1 MKTRKLVLII
11 ADVVLLAVC
20 VVQLALSARDTTK
33 YFSFKDEPDFI
44 EIVTPDE
51 TISLSKDGDN
61 WFIGEKR
68 YPANLS
74 IVDGYISAL
83 KNIRALDKVGN
94 VTSGTNAER
103 YEFTDGKKTVVTAKL
118 GDKVLRTIDIG
129 KTAVSSSQC
138 YVTVD
143 GGKDIYLVSG
153 GINDTFYTSVAAART
168 TIVLDLKPEE
178 ISAVSVTDFSDEALP
193 DGKTWSVSRMGSGDD
208 IAWNVSGGEVDLDE
222 GKANAWLASFASLST
237 RDWYS
242 ETEVLEGSKTLSAR
256 ITYNYKDIKLE
267 IFALPKANE
276 NDRQQYYGSCS
287 ETPYR
292 FKVNESDVKQF
303 LKPLEELAK

>member
-11 ADVVLLAVC
+11 ADVLLLAVC
-20 VVQLALSARDTTK
+20 IVQFARSARDTTK
-33 YFSFKDEPDFI
+33 HFTFKDEPDFL

-51 TISLSKDGDN
+51 TISLTKEGDN

-68 YPANLS
+68 YPANQGM
-74 IVDGYISAL
+74 VDTYIDAI
-83 KNIRALDKVGN
+83 KNIRALDKVGS
-94 VTSGTNAER
+94 VASGNNAER
-103 YEFTDGKKTVVTAKL
+103 YELVDGKKTLVTAKL
-118 GDKVLRTIDIG
+118 GDKLLRSVEIG

-138 YVTVD
+138 YATVD

-178 ISAVSVTDFSDEALP
+178 ISAVNVTDFSDEAAP
-193 DGKTWSVSRMGSGDD
+193 EGKSWSVSRMGNGDD
-208 IAWNVSGGEVDLDE
+208 VVWNVSGGEVDLDA

-242 ETEVLEGSKTLSAR
+242 EDEVLEGTKTLSAR

-267 IFALPKANE
+267 IFALPKENE
-276 NDRQQYYGSCS
+276 KNTTQYYGTCS

-292 FKVNESDVKQF
+292 FKVNERDVKEY
-303 LKPLEELAK
+303 LKPLEELSK